1 MNDAG
6 KGSVNVRGL
15 DDGTGCVRAR
25 ADCFS
30 DRVRAGPRDGAGDR
44 PHAPPIEPAALAD
57 GASRSSRLGLDAGR
71 RARRVKT
78 TKRAFDVERASL
90 FQVEKRAHNLAKT
103 LTPEQAKAIV
113 STPLPVIRPADRRD
127 SRGRVLA
134 LSAARSSDAVERRLT
149 LEQTAVMVWLEHG
162 VYYTRERIR
171 QFEESALAKIRAAA
185 MESINIRDMRRA
197 PLPRKRR
204 SA

>member
-1 MNDAG
+1 M
-6 KGSVNVRGL
+6 
-15 DDGTGCVRAR
+15 
-25 ADCFS
+25 
-30 DRVRAGPRDGAGDR
+30 
-44 PHAPPIEPAALAD
+44 
-57 GASRSSRLGLDAGR
+57 
-71 RARRVKT
+71 KT